1 MEAAEYVCETL
12 NFSDITEVLHYF
24 TSVKNVEMRIKKMI
38 STRKQILE
46 VVQKDLESAIEVK
59 MDCMN
64 RLPEAILKLNANI
77 EYVQREGLDVQKK
90 QFDDVNRHII
100 GYGVLFNELWF
111 QLENLVGKLS
121 RCHVRIP
128 IANNP
133 H

>member
-24 TSVKNVEMRIKKMI
+24 MSVKNVEMRIKKMI

>member
-38 STRKQILE
+38 STRKHILE

-90 QFDDVNRHII
+90 QFDDVNRHIK

-111 QLENLVGKLS
+111 QLENLVGKLG
-121 RCHVRIP
+121 RCQVRIP

>member
-12 NFSDITEVLHYF
+12 NFSDITEVLYYF

-38 STRKQILE
+38 STRKRILG
-46 VVQKDLESAIEVK
+46 VVQRDLESAIELK
-59 MDCMN
+59 TDSLNC
-64 RLPEAILKLNANI
+64 LPEAILKLDANI

-90 QFDDVNRHII
+90 QFDDVNRHIT

-111 QLENLVGKLS
+111 QLDNLVGKLE
-121 RCHVRIP
+121 RCHVRIR